1 MRVWLITIGEPLP
14 TDGEGDRLLRTGLLA
29 DRLQRAGHE
38 VVWWSSG
45 FDHIRKQHRTPRT
58 GQILI
63 ESGYT
68 LRLLKSSGYR
78 RNISLR
84 RLLDHRQLARHFRD
98 EALSSEMPDVIL
110 CSWPTLDLC
119 DEAVRYGKAHGIPVV
134 LDVRDM
140 WPDALIDVLP
150 SLVRP
155 LSRICAWPLY
165 RMARRACRDATA
177 MTAITEGCL
186 EWVRR
191 LAGAPRGATDRAF
204 PLAYRDRSPK
214 EHEREAAVAFWRDH
228 GVAPDG
234 KLTACFFGTLGRQFE
249 LGTVLNAARR
259 LNELRVPVRFVLCGA
274 GPELESC
281 QRRAAELPNVV
292 VPGWVNAAQIW
303 TLMRLSSVGLAPYRS
318 TWDFQMS
325 IPNKPIE
332 YLSAGLPVISSLQG
346 TLAQLLDQNGAGLTY
361 RNESSEELADI
372 LQRLHAEP
380 DSLVGMSRQARSL
393 FERQFVADAVYDSMI
408 DYLLGFTKAQRPQAA
423 A

>member
-45 FDHIRKQHRTPRT
+45 FDHIRKQHRTPCA

-68 LRLLKSSGYR
+68 LRLLKSAGYR
-78 RNISLR
+78 HNISLR

-98 EALSSEMPDVIL
+98 EAASSEIPDVIL
-110 CSWPTLDLC
+110 CSWPTLELC

-155 LSRICAWPLY
+155 LARICAWPLY

-186 EWVRR
+186 EWVRC
-191 LAGAPRGATDRAF
+191 LAGTPRGATDRAF

-214 EHEREAAVAFWRDH
+214 EQEREAAVAFWRDR
-228 GVAPDG
+228 GVMADG
-234 KLTACFFGTLGRQFE
+234 KLTACFFGTLGRHFE
-249 LGTVLNAARR
+249 LDTVLDAARR
-259 LNELRVPVRFVLCGA
+259 LDELKVPVRFVLCGA

-318 TWDFQMS
+318 TWDFRMS
-325 IPNKPIE
+325 ITNKPVE

-380 DSLVGMSRQARSL
+380 DSLAGMSRQARSL

-408 DYLLGFTKAQRPQAA
+408 DYLLGFTKAQRPRVVA
-423 A
+423 